1 MFTSV
6 SRPLS
11 HSLSRC
17 RAAPLLAL
25 ICVPALAFTCA
36 LAHAADFN
44 IPDAS
49 PRYGARIHVETCDG
63 DSCSG
68 PAKIELYR
76 RADRS
81 PVQRFETEDLAI
93 LLDNRKQP
101 AANVT
106 QLYSD
111 QSAIIIA
118 DFNFDG
124 SEDLAIRNG
133 NNSGYGGPSYDVYVY
148 HATKKRF
155 VPAADLTELASS
167 KLGMFQIDAKR
178 KRLVTFEKS
187 GCCWHMTT
195 EYAVVPGK
203 GLLDVYS
210 KEEAVRADG
219 ERVDV
224 IVSERIETKVGGQ
237 WRKSKRT
244 YKVSEYY
251 KQ

>member
-1 MFTSV
+1 MPFHL
-6 SRPLS
+6 P
-11 HSLSRC
+11 
-17 RAAPLLAL
+17 APRLRGTWLPAG
-25 ICVPALAFTCA
+25 ALAGAFA
-36 LAHAADFN
+36 SLLLPGFAHAADFN

-49 PRYGARIHVETCDG
+49 PQYGARIHVETCDK
-63 DSCSG
+63 DACSG

-76 RADRS
+76 RADKS
-81 PVQRFETEDLAI
+81 TVQRIETADLAI
-93 LLDNRKQP
+93 LLGDKKQP
-101 AANVT
+101 AANIT

-148 HATKKRF
+148 HATKKQF

-167 KLGMFQIDAKR
+167 KLGMFQVDAKR
-178 KRLVTFEKS
+178 KRLITFEKS

-224 IVSERIETKVGGQ
+224 IVSERVELKADGK

>member
-1 MFTSV
+1 MPIS
-6 SRPLS
+6 L
-11 HSLSRC
+11 SLSRS

-25 ICVPALAFTCA
+25 ICAPALALICVPA

-49 PRYGARIHVETCDG
+49 PQYGARIHVETCDKE
-63 DSCSG
+63 SCSG
-68 PAKIELYR
+68 PARIELYR
-76 RADRS
+76 RADKS
-81 PVQRFETEDLAI
+81 LVQRFETEDLAI
-93 LLDNRKQP
+93 LLDDKKQP
-101 AANVT
+101 ATNVT

-133 NNSGYGGPSYDVYVY
+133 NNGGYGGPSYDVYVY
-148 HATKKRF
+148 YATKKQF

-167 KLGMFQIDAKR
+167 KLGMFQVDAKR
-178 KRLVTFEKS
+178 KRLITFEKS

-224 IVSERIETKVGGQ
+224 IVSERVEAKAGGQ

-244 YKVSEYY
+244 YRVSEYY